1 MKKWRHRGDE
11 LAQVHVGAKCWPVLG
26 VASDEMQVRAPEGV
40 LVQNAWIRVPALPF
54 TSCVITSCSHL

>member
-1 MKKWRHRGDE
+1 MTQ
-11 LAQVHVGAKCWPVLG
+11 LAQIHVAPKCWPVLG
-26 VASDEMQVRAPEGV
+26 VSSDEMQVRAPEGV